1 MRARE
6 QRRDG
11 ERGFARGRVVR
22 LRWAS
27 VAKEYRFMARPTRYG
42 AQGRSARSASS
53 SNAPLAGSFLHSKN
67 RTNNQNPETVAGG
80 IGRKMRFLIFFW
92 VVKRE
97 SFNHFES

>member
-22 LRWAS
+22 PRWAS

-42 AQGRSARSASS
+42 AQGRSARSARVQMLRWR
-53 SNAPLAGSFLHSKN
+53 ASFLHSQN
-67 RTNNQNPETVAGG
+67 RPNNQIPETVAGG

-97 SFNHFES
+97 IFQLL

>member
-11 ERGFARGRVVR
+11 ERSFARGRVVR

-42 AQGRSARSASS
+42 AQGRSARSARVQMLRWR
-53 SNAPLAGSFLHSKN
+53 ALFFIPKIDPIIKFL
-67 RTNNQNPETVAGG
+67 
-80 IGRKMRFLIFFW
+80 
-92 VVKRE
+92 KR
-97 SFNHFES
+97 